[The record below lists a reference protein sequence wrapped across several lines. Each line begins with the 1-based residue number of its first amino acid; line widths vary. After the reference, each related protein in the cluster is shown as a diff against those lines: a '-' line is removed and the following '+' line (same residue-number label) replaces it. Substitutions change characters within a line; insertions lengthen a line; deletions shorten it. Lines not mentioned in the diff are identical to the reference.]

1 MRVELPQQGGQGEAL
16 RQGAPGQPWTTT
28 GPPTTPGR
36 PGGFQQGPNSKVQD
50 PSSPGGGLAQVG
62 LQTMWGEIQ
71 DQGGSAEA
79 QGNCKE
85 CWNMPTLPE
94 RKKQA

>member
-1 MRVELPQQGGQGEAL
+1 MRPVRVELPEQGGQGEAL
-16 RQGAPGQPWTTT
+16 RQGAPGPPWTRCSTA
-28 GPPTTPGR
+28 TPG
-36 PGGFQQGPNSKVQD
+36 QQGPNTKVQD
-50 PSSPGGGLAQVG
+50 TSSPGGGLAQVG